1 MNRCITK
8 HLALLSREKL
18 LAAAPQGMSATT
30 LTRAAWTST
39 GSRLATSPSST
50 FSTQLRQLHSRLSS
64 AACRAR
70 QLCRPVRAGGG
81 RRGVRWPARLS
92 DRTKERCGIAL
103 AASWFT
109 MLTVQSE
116 CDEVDFDLLV
126 KNKLLN
132 PDEEQTGWDRLA
144 AMYTLDE
151 MGGLTPELEL
161 VTNIATAGLLIG
173 GSLGAM
179 LNGRLAI
186 IKFVERNQATPFESQ
201 IVAKRALQ
209 DRLTLGMARGFF
221 IFGWRTALFTS
232 AFTLVSTTLMVYT
245 NQISALHYCCGG
257 VVAGALYKASMGL
270 RGMTA
275 GAVAGGILG
284 LIGGGVFSLTCYLTG
299 TTLPKLRYQQYLWK
313 HQQELRNKARA
324 ERKREKK
331 RLEAEKKL
339 EQEKAELAQ
348 TQRQEAAM
356 LSMSSPKPSEE
367 RAVRQNDAESEV
379 SVPDSVSSESAEAG
393 QDSTNSHEAV
403 RDSSSSEDNPSV
415 DNQRRTESGLE
426 AAVAAATAAVV
437 GPETRDGDVKK
448 ATQVS

>member
-1 MNRCITK
+1 MRTFFY
-8 HLALLSREKL
+8 S
-18 LAAAPQGMSATT
+18 
-30 LTRAAWTST
+30 
-39 GSRLATSPSST
+39 GSRDEIAVITRCTSS
-50 FSTQLRQLHSRLSS
+50 FFD
-64 AACRAR
+64 
-70 QLCRPVRAGGG
+70 RAGGG

-313 HQQELRNKARA
+313 HQQELVVSRA
-324 ERKREKK
+324 MVTG
-331 RLEAEKKL
+331 RLV
-339 EQEKAELAQ
+339 LA
-348 TQRQEAAM
+348 ALVM
-356 LSMSSPKPSEE
+356 VMVLSAP
-367 RAVRQNDAESEV
+367 
-379 SVPDSVSSESAEAG
+379 
-393 QDSTNSHEAV
+393 
-403 RDSSSSEDNPSV
+403 
-415 DNQRRTESGLE
+415 
-426 AAVAAATAAVV
+426 AAACPKDCECSASVV
-437 GPETRDGDVKK
+437 DCSHRGLTRVPFNIPRNTHK
-448 ATQVS
+448 V